1 MFNVYYRNQTVKGE
15 LEGPEDKV
23 LEIKKWL
30 QVLVFI
36 ILIYQSFFGFEY
48 DRCPKYDINIFKF
61 TLLREVQE
69 SPVEFCTS
77 VKQVI
82 RK

>member
-1 MFNVYYRNQTVKGE
+1 MLLFDLKKLRQIYKIYVLFFFRNQTVKGE

-23 LEIKKWL
+23 LEMKKWL

-61 TLLREVQE
+61 TLLREAL
-69 SPVEFCTS
+69 
-77 VKQVI
+77 
-82 RK
+82 